1 MGAALA
7 ATLVGPASAL
17 ASPGSAHAP
26 TDATGAPPL
35 PSASSGSARA
45 APDPRERYGPGDAG
59 ERERAEITL
68 AGDAFRFLTV
78 EDAPDPAADAP
89 SSTTTTLAGIGEDI
103 LAAKDGPSLPEQV
116 AAAVVAFV
124 KPLFGELGAAVLGF
138 GGGAV
143 ASGFFMGWQQS
154 KKSKGK
160 EKTASRQALAD
171 LATLDESEIQELVG
185 ELPAWLAFRDV
196 ERAGWLNKVLAAA
209 WPYLDQATSNVIVAA
224 LDPIL
229 KATRPSFLTTLSFER
244 FSFGNIPAQFEGVK
258 VYETTGDGSVEIDL
272 RVFWAGDPDVVLGV
286 RAAQDSLSV
295 PVSLTEFEC
304 SFTLRLIFA
313 PLLGVFPCFGALTIA
328 LMEEPALD
336 FDLRVVGGD
345 VTLVPGLK
353 APLKQYILAL
363 IASWMVWPRCI
374 TVAIPGTGYTLPVD
388 EDAEKPTAG
397 LLHITVVGHDGAA
410 VNPGEVG
417 LQVRWPVA
425 DLLVDKNQS
434 EARVKALP
442 GGGMLSSK
450 EITLPVEDPKAQL
463 LCVRWYTRA
472 VVDEDTGKI
481 VRPEVL
487 DGEASVVLDDLRAQ
501 AVRAA
506 AAKGGEDASAVLAS
520 SVSTRWGPVP
530 VAAELEPPVG
540 ADIKS
545 VGGAGGDGES
555 RGLVGRVWG
564 GVKGVGRGVGGVF
577 SKSASGVVQGYK
589 TVRQEGFGG
598 VAKVPGAVVS
608 GYKQKAAERGEAGKG
623 DKGETQA
630 PVDVLPPLDVPTAKL
645 VRLRVRY
652 QPLDD
657 SLKAAA
663 DDDDDDE
670 GDDAVNGGAAAG
682 FVASTTAAPDVGR
695 SELINGRYAS
705 RSRWPA
711 PSRASGNGGRT
722 GSRRLP
728 DASTDDSTDAY
739 EDELDALRQVLRDKE
754 REIAGMRT
762 ERSLMEKELAAAAA
776 DRERVG
782 RIFGADDG
790 GGKRANDANSNDA
803 STTRAPARTPT
814 PAGMKL
820 EALKSA
826 ARQTI
831 AVINAARA
839 LPEGDRRELDLAL
852 RRADS
857 LVAKAAQVVRE
868 STAREEVEAAA
879 AEAELQKLKATIAA
893 AKVAED
899 EPGEPSED
907 EDEDRHFG
915 TVHSKSEVQRAIDES
930 AHAEHD
936 SRERDEEREKDKA
949 EFLEALDSAP
959 GPSTSDE
966 EQPSKPR

>member
-26 TDATGAPPL
+26 TTPPL

-59 ERERAEITL
+59 ERERAEIKL
-68 AGDAFRFLTV
+68 AGDAFRFLTI

-89 SSTTTTLAGIGEDI
+89 SSTTTTTLGGIGEDI

-160 EKTASRQALAD
+160 EMTASRQALAD

-244 FSFGNIPAQFEGVK
+244 FSFGNIPARFEGVK

-328 LMEEPALD
+328 LMEEPQLD

-388 EDAEKPTAG
+388 EEAEKPTAG

-501 AVRAA
+501 AVLAR
-506 AAKGGEDASAVLAS
+506 GDDAEVFA
-520 SVSTRWGPVP
+520 SVSQWGPVP

-545 VGGAGGDGES
+545 VGGAGNDGES
-555 RGLVGRVWG
+555 RGLVARGWG
-564 GVKGVGRGVGGVF
+564 GVTGVGRGVGGIF
-577 SKSASGVVQGYK
+577 SKSASGVVRGYK

-598 VAKVPGAVVS
+598 VSKVPGAVVS
-608 GYKQKAAERGEAGKG
+608 GYKQRAAERGEAGKG
-623 DKGETQA
+623 DKGDKGETQA
-630 PVDVLPPLDVPTAKL
+630 TQVDALPPLDVPTAKL

-657 SLKAAA
+657 SLTAAA
-663 DDDDDDE
+663 GDDDDE
-670 GDDAVNGGAAAG
+670 GDAVNGGAASG
-682 FVASTTAAPDVGR
+682 FVASTTAASDVGG

-711 PSRASGNGGRT
+711 PAPSNRASGDGFQT
-722 GSRRLP
+722 GSRRIP
-728 DASTDDSTDAY
+728 DASTDLTGTY
-739 EDELDALRQVLRDKE
+739 EDELDALRQLLREKE

-762 ERSLMEKELAAAAA
+762 ERSLMEKELAA

-782 RIFGADDG
+782 RIFGAAE
-790 GGKRANDANSNDA
+790 GGKRDTNDAGRRA
-803 STTRAPARTPT
+803 SSSPPVARTTT

-868 STAREEVEAAA
+868 STAREEAEAAA

-893 AKVAED
+893 AKVAEA

-915 TVHSKSEVQRAIDES
+915 TVRSKSEVQRAIDES
-930 AHAEHD
+930 EHAEHD
-936 SRERDEEREKDKA
+936 SRERDEEKEKDKA

-959 GPSTSDE
+959 GPATSDE
-966 EQPSKPR
+966 EQTSKPR

>member
-26 TDATGAPPL
+26 TTPPL

-59 ERERAEITL
+59 ERERAEIKL
-68 AGDAFRFLTV
+68 AGDAFRFLTI

-89 SSTTTTLAGIGEDI
+89 SSTTTTTLGGIGEDI

-160 EKTASRQALAD
+160 EMTASRQALAD

-244 FSFGNIPAQFEGVK
+244 FSFGNIPARFEGVK

-328 LMEEPALD
+328 LMEEPQLD

-388 EDAEKPTAG
+388 EEAEKPTAG

-501 AVRAA
+501 AVLAR
-506 AAKGGEDASAVLAS
+506 GDDAEVFA
-520 SVSTRWGPVP
+520 SVSQWGPVP

-545 VGGAGGDGES
+545 VGGAGNDGES

-564 GVKGVGRGVGGVF
+564 GVKGVGRGVGGIF
-577 SKSASGVVQGYK
+577 SKSASGVVRGYK

-598 VAKVPGAVVS
+598 VSKVPGAVVS
-608 GYKQKAAERGEAGKG
+608 GYKQRAAERGEAGKG
-623 DKGETQA
+623 DKGDKGETQVDA
-630 PVDVLPPLDVPTAKL
+630 PPPLDVPTAKL

-657 SLKAAA
+657 SLTAAA
-663 DDDDDDE
+663 GDDDDE
-670 GDDAVNGGAAAG
+670 GDAVNGGAASG
-682 FVASTTAAPDVGR
+682 FVASTTAASDVGG

-711 PSRASGNGGRT
+711 PAPSNRASGDGFQT
-722 GSRRLP
+722 GSRRVP
-728 DASTDDSTDAY
+728 DASTDLTGTY
-739 EDELDALRQVLRDKE
+739 EDELDALRQLLREKE

-762 ERSLMEKELAAAAA
+762 ERSLMENELTA

-782 RIFGADDG
+782 RIFGAAE
-790 GGKRANDANSNDA
+790 GGKRDTNDAGRRA
-803 STTRAPARTPT
+803 SSSPLVARTPT

-868 STAREEVEAAA
+868 STAREEAEAAA
-879 AEAELQKLKATIAA
+879 AEAELRKLKATIAA
-893 AKVAED
+893 AKVAEA

-915 TVHSKSEVQRAIDES
+915 TVRSKSEVQRAIDES
-930 AHAEHD
+930 EHAEHD
-936 SRERDEEREKDKA
+936 SRERDEEKEKDKA

-959 GPSTSDE
+959 GPATSDE
-966 EQPSKPR
+966 EQTSKPR

>member
-26 TDATGAPPL
+26 TTPPL

-59 ERERAEITL
+59 ERERTEIKL
-68 AGDAFRFLTV
+68 AGDAFRFLTI

-89 SSTTTTLAGIGEDI
+89 SSTTTTTLGGIGEDI

-160 EKTASRQALAD
+160 EMTASRQALAD

-244 FSFGNIPAQFEGVK
+244 FSFGNIPARFEGVK

-328 LMEEPALD
+328 LMEEPQLD

-388 EDAEKPTAG
+388 EEAEKPTAG

-501 AVRAA
+501 AVLAR
-506 AAKGGEDASAVLAS
+506 GDDAEVFA
-520 SVSTRWGPVP
+520 SVSQWGPVP

-545 VGGAGGDGES
+545 VGGAGNDGES

-564 GVKGVGRGVGGVF
+564 GVKGVGRGVGGIF
-577 SKSASGVVQGYK
+577 SKSASGVVRGYK

-598 VAKVPGAVVS
+598 VSKVPGAVVS
-608 GYKQKAAERGEAGKG
+608 GYKQRAAERGEAGKG
-623 DKGETQA
+623 DKGDKGETQA
-630 PVDVLPPLDVPTAKL
+630 TQVDALPPLDVPTAKL

-657 SLKAAA
+657 SLTAAA
-663 DDDDDDE
+663 GDDDDE
-670 GDDAVNGGAAAG
+670 GDAVNGGAASG
-682 FVASTTAAPDVGR
+682 FVASTTAASDVGG

-711 PSRASGNGGRT
+711 PAPSNRASGDGFQT
-722 GSRRLP
+722 GSRRVP
-728 DASTDDSTDAY
+728 DASTDLTGTY
-739 EDELDALRQVLRDKE
+739 EDELDALRQLLREKE

-762 ERSLMEKELAAAAA
+762 ERSLMEKELTA

-782 RIFGADDG
+782 RIFGAAE
-790 GGKRANDANSNDA
+790 GGKRDTNDAGRRA
-803 STTRAPARTPT
+803 SSSPPVARTPT

-868 STAREEVEAAA
+868 STAREEAEAAA
-879 AEAELQKLKATIAA
+879 AEAELRKLKATIAA
-893 AKVAED
+893 AKVAEA

-915 TVHSKSEVQRAIDES
+915 TVRSKSEVQRAIDES
-930 AHAEHD
+930 EHAEHD
-936 SRERDEEREKDKA
+936 SGGERDEEKEKDKA

-959 GPSTSDE
+959 GPATSDE
-966 EQPSKPR
+966 EQTSKPR

>member
-1 MGAALA
+1 M
-7 ATLVGPASAL
+7 
-17 ASPGSAHAP
+17 
-26 TDATGAPPL
+26 
-35 PSASSGSARA
+35 
-45 APDPRERYGPGDAG
+45 
-59 ERERAEITL
+59 
-68 AGDAFRFLTV
+68 
-78 EDAPDPAADAP
+78 
-89 SSTTTTLAGIGEDI
+89 
-103 LAAKDGPSLPEQV
+103 
-116 AAAVVAFV
+116 
-124 KPLFGELGAAVLGF
+124 
-138 GGGAV
+138 
-143 ASGFFMGWQQS
+143 
-154 KKSKGK
+154 
-160 EKTASRQALAD
+160 
-171 LATLDESEIQELVG
+171 
-185 ELPAWLAFRDV
+185 
-196 ERAGWLNKVLAAA
+196 
-209 WPYLDQATSNVIVAA
+209 
-224 LDPIL
+224 
-229 KATRPSFLTTLSFER
+229 
-244 FSFGNIPAQFEGVK
+244 
-258 VYETTGDGSVEIDL
+258 
-272 RVFWAGDPDVVLGV
+272 
-286 RAAQDSLSV
+286 
-295 PVSLTEFEC
+295 
-304 SFTLRLIFA
+304 
-313 PLLGVFPCFGALTIA
+313 
-328 LMEEPALD
+328 
-336 FDLRVVGGD
+336 
-345 VTLVPGLK
+345 
-353 APLKQYILAL
+353 AL

-425 DLLVDKNQS
+425 DLLVDKKQS

-481 VRPEVL
+481 VRPEAL
-487 DGEASVVLDDLRAQ
+487 DGEASVILDDLRAQ
-501 AVRAA
+501 AIRIHGSSASPSSASTVP
-506 AAKGGEDASAVLAS
+506 DASVF
-520 SVSTRWGPVP
+520 TRWGPVP

-545 VGGAGGDGES
+545 VGGVHGDGES

-577 SKSASGVVQGYK
+577 SRSASGVVQGYK

-630 PVDVLPPLDVPTAKL
+630 PVDVLPPLDAPTAKL

-657 SLKAAA
+657 SLTAAA
-663 DDDDDDE
+663 DDDDEGDE
-670 GDDAVNGGAAAG
+670 GDDAVNGGAASG
-682 FVASTTAAPDVGR
+682 FVASTTVASDVGG
-695 SELINGRYAS
+695 SELIDGRYAS
-705 RSRWPA
+705 RGRWPS
-711 PSRASGNGGRT
+711 PLSRASGGGARM

-728 DASTDDSTDAY
+728 DLDSTDLDSTDAY

-762 ERSLMEKELAAAAA
+762 ERSLMEKELAVLAA

-790 GGKRANDANSNDA
+790 GGKRANDASSNDA
-803 STTRAPARTPT
+803 SLTRAPARTPT

-868 STAREEVEAAA
+868 STAMEEVEAAA

-915 TVHSKSEVQRAIDES
+915 SVHSKSEVQRAIDES

-936 SRERDEEREKDKA
+936 SRKRDEEKEKDKA

-959 GPSTSDE
+959 GPATSDE